1 MLSALLL
8 VLMGLLGFFIAHWIT
23 STGPAYWR
31 AVAGFAVAF
40 MFAWVGGVVLSASV
54 FAVIGSVDIAAITTS
69 FLGKGFWY
77 ALVGAGYGVYKG
89 RVKLGSKVRVDSINR
104 NDEAHP
110 HYQVVDTN
118 DHYAEALAEIEEGRL
133 EKGVWARAFAD
144 AGGEAEKAKALYI
157 RARAEA
163 LKDGEVWEDTQPSVA
178 DERDANIPAAQ
189 AKYGFFRT
197 AGRMY
202 GILSARHLAPGS
214 WLGVGV
220 VVLASV
226 LAIYAYLEYGRRQ
239 VEAVTEP
246 ESQPTVLARPAP
258 EVDWSPYTPENQKI
272 LQDQQTQRDRFGGTL
287 VAESLT
293 PENRQADQNVP
304 NEAKQEH
311 YGSIYAAHPDADQ
324 IASSAAFQA
333 WVARSPEHQRILKA
347 GTAQEVVR
355 MFSAYKK
362 QNQVQRAAIQS
373 PKVFFKCTG
382 PNGVVYQA
390 TPCNATSN

>member
-1 MLSALLL
+1 MLGYILVAGSGFGIAWWIASTGLAYWRSAVGFLTGFIVSWLVGSLLAALLL
-8 VLMGLLGFFIAHWIT
+8 RSAELFVDPAF
-23 STGPAYWR
+23 TGK
-31 AVAGFAVAF
+31 
-40 MFAWVGGVVLSASV
+40 
-54 FAVIGSVDIAAITTS
+54 T
-69 FLGKGFWY
+69 FWY
-77 ALVGAGYGVYKG
+77 AVFGAGWGVYQARARLK
-89 RVKLGSKVRVDSINR
+89 RRLISASAPNVSSPQSQQSARPV
-104 NDEAHP
+104 NDA
-110 HYQVVDTN
+110 
-118 DHYAEALAEIEEGRL
+118 YAEALSEIEEGRVD
-133 EKGVWARAFAD
+133 KGVWARAFAD
-144 AGGEAEKAKALYI
+144 AVGEAEKAKALYI